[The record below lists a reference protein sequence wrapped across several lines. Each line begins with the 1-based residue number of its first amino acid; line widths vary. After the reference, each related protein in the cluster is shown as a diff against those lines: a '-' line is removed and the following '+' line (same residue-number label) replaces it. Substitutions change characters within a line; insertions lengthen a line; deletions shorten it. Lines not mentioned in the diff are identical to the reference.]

1 MAGQDIQKRLLP
13 GQSQP
18 VQVGGDFI
26 FLKFA
31 DRPIVVIINGGESSG
46 SRVIMEA
53 GDKYRPGAF
62 QSFEIE
68 NTDKDNPAQLVMT
81 VGRGDYNRQIVQG
94 EIMVEPGL
102 RKADGSFVSDT
113 RHEIVIDLYPSKLE
127 LTTYAQGEAVA
138 IGSAQPGAIT
148 DVSDVWLFLG
158 DQDETWVA
166 TGTGSSYLYIE
177 RFSKYGQYLGRLDYS
192 ATGFVSAAAFVKPP
206 GEPVLYLDAGVAP
219 IQVKRLNDKQTVYT
233 MAANIYRSVAYIP
246 ERDQYLAHH
255 TGTNGLAWLDR
266 SFQVVET
273 FSGAFPGRDW
283 DDISLGY
290 DAAKERILVGELGNL
305 HILNMDGSLI
315 ETVPAPTGTGA
326 GFPGYIKGLFTR
338 DGQNLV
344 IQAERAIA
352 QTYVP
357 ALVALYDYTT
367 KPEFI
372 SRRPGCGLLGSP
384 FEADQLPQ
392 IKADITATG
401 YYEGVVIEGEIIK
414 AALEYHFR
422 KEAPADYL
430 DHVYK
435 FSASRQKNGAP
446 FQTQYAGNQTFDRA
460 NIADSFG
467 VLLPGRMTIT
477 IDNALTMG
485 RDL

>member
-1 MAGQDIQKRLLP
+1 MSMTPYTFDLEP
-13 GQSQP
+13 GQTKHQTF
-18 VQVGGDFI
+18 GEANFI
-26 FLKFA
+26 FVDFA
-31 DRPIVVIINGGESSG
+31 DRELEVSINGSWQTLRKGTKFK
-46 SRVIMEA
+46 SRTGMFDQFEIRNP
-53 GDKYRPGAF
+53 DPNRPCRVVMFIGTD
-62 QSFEIE
+62 EIE
-68 NTDKDNPAQLVMT
+68 NL
-81 VGRGDYNRQIVQG
+81 IVEG
-94 EIMVEPGL
+94 EISIVPIL
-102 RKADGSFVSDT
+102 RSADGTTKPDT
-113 RHEIVIDLYPSKLE
+113 RHEVVIDLFPSRLE

-138 IGSAQPGAIT
+138 VGSAQPGAIT
-148 DVSDVWLFLG
+148 DVSGVWLFLG
-158 DQDETWVA
+158 DQDETWVS
-166 TGTGSSYLYIE
+166 TRSGSSYLYIE
-177 RFSKYGQYLGRLDYS
+177 RFGKYGQYLGRLDYS
-192 ATGFVSAAAFVKPP
+192 ATGFISAAAFVKPP
-206 GEPVLYLDAGVAP
+206 GEPVLYLDIGVAP

-233 MAANIYRSVAYIP
+233 MAGNIYRSVAYIP

-255 TGTNGLAWLDR
+255 TGTNNLAWLDR
-266 SFQVVET
+266 SFQVIET

-283 DDISLGY
+283 DEISLGY
-290 DAAKERILVGELGNL
+290 DAANERILVGELGNL
-305 HILNMDGSLI
+305 HILNLDGSLI
-315 ETVPAPTGTGA
+315 ETVAAPTGTGA

-344 IQAERAIA
+344 IQAERSIS

-401 YYEGVVIEGEIIK
+401 YYNGVVIEGEIIK

-430 DHVYK
+430 DHVYQ

-446 FQTQYAGNQTFDRA
+446 FQTQYAGNQTFERA
-460 NIADSFG
+460 LIADDFG
-467 VLLPGRMTIT
+467 VLIPGRMTIT
-477 IDNALTMG
+477 IDNELTMG